1 MIADNEIGATKSP
14 SKRPGVDEKSVDVL
28 VLVVGTKSWPALSDP
43 QTPKPMNHVENVSV
57 PSVGQVAPRAP
68 SVKVRFFFIV
78 IW

>member
-1 MIADNEIGATKSP
+1 VIADNEIGATKSP